1 VGNEHRVRSRGSD
14 RVIFAIDLGL
24 LDSWFE
30 QSFHLRPFCF
40 LVTINLQ
47 EDPHEN
53 SNWDELNTL
62 LASVGKPWLKQLIVF
77 GVNTG
82 LRRGEMINLRWDQ
95 IDFERKVVL
104 VCNLDFFQTKTKSER
119 EIPLNASAEGALRM
133 LPKVSDYVFVGEKG
147 GKLGDYYL
155 SQCFRKAIDE
165 AKLNKDLTLHSLRHS
180 FGTLL
185 VRAGV
190 SIYDIS
196 KLMGHSSVAV
206 THIYAHLSSAEL
218 HDALAAEGWE

>member
-1 VGNEHRVRSRGSD
+1 
-14 RVIFAIDLGL
+14 VIFAIDLGL